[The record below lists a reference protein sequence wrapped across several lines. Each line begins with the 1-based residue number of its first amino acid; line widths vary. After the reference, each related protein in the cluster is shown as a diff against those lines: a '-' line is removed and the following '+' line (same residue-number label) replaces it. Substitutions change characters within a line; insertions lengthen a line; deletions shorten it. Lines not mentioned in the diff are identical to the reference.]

1 MNSWYKV
8 VKQNMEWSIAGLA
21 CKQFHKDAHL
31 LVINDEQEQLAV
43 ARLLSGLSLS
53 LLTVVCCFLSPEM
66 RLCFTCLQC
75 SNYMQARV
83 CRAPS
88 LLVRAPILSEIFGVQ
103 RGPA

>member
-1 MNSWYKV
+1 MYATDTQLVQYEGRILHLQRSAGSV
-8 VKQNMEWSIAGLA
+8 RQSEEWTLWRSIG
-21 CKQFHKDAHL
+21 H
-31 LVINDEQEQLAV
+31 
-43 ARLLSGLSLS
+43 
-53 LLTVVCCFLSPEM
+53 
-66 RLCFTCLQC
+66 C

>member
-1 MNSWYKV
+1 MYVKAKV
-8 VKQNMEWSIAGLA
+8 TKINGQDLDD
-21 CKQFHKDAHL
+21 DAAVGPVNLFLHSL
-31 LVINDEQEQLAV
+31 FSQVDISLNGTLVTSSTN
-43 ARLLSGLSLS
+43 
-53 LLTVVCCFLSPEM
+53 T
-66 RLCFTCLQC
+66 QC

>member
-1 MNSWYKV
+1 MNSQR
-8 VKQNMEWSIAGLA
+8 VKD
-21 CKQFHKDAHL
+21 KDGKL
-31 LVINDEQEQLAV
+31 PYE
-43 ARLLSGLSLS
+43 
-53 LLTVVCCFLSPEM
+53 PELILE
-66 RLCFTCLQC
+66 RWGQYVEQC